1 MFYCISTF
9 YLYYSNYLNI
19 GATHAIAVG
28 TDSLIEEL
36 KIPEDYWMTLQIGS
50 KEHFLGLRSVP
61 AFLNR
66 SQYCHKCDKGYSNE
80 NAECHN
86 CCGPAIVV
94 MREYAKHKAGEPN

>member
-9 YLYYSNYLNI
+9 YLYYCNYFNI

-36 KIPEDYWMTLQIGS
+36 KIPRRLLYDTANWKQRAFPWS
-50 KEHFLGLRSVP
+50 KNVP

-66 SQYCHKCDKGYSNE
+66 SQYCHKGDKGYSNQ
-80 NAECHN
+80 NGECHN
-86 CCGPAIVV
+86 CCGQAIVV
-94 MREYAKHKAGEPN
+94 MREYAKHKAREPN